1 MDEIVK
7 YIKVDLYRCF
17 LSKRFV
23 TAVVIIVGVLLL
35 SVQEAEQGYFDA
47 DVYSY
52 FLFTMEMTPHLLIF
66 SGAAFAYAGSF
77 CEDREHCYIRN
88 EVMRGNKKSFVAA
101 RVVTVFLSAQIAVT
115 LGAAI
120 FACILHFFHPWAL
133 PDTTNMYE
141 TVLEAGIFQGLS
153 KGGYHFLYF
162 VLWGLCYGAFAG
174 ILSIVS
180 TWISLYISNTVLM
193 LISPVVIYYFLD
205 ILYSKFFTA
214 TTYGINIFF
223 TIEYCWTQ
231 NTGMAVFVILMIS
244 LSAMLLFGCLI
255 YSRLKKE
262 V

>member
-17 LSKRFV
+17 VSKRFV
-23 TAVVIIVGVLLL
+23 TAVVIILVVLLL
-35 SVQEAEQGYFDA
+35 GVQEAKQGYFDV

-52 FLFTMEMTPHLLIF
+52 FLFTMQMTPHLLIF

-101 RVVTVFLSAQIAVT
+101 RVVTVFLSAQIAVM
-115 LGAAI
+115 LASSI
-120 FACILHFFHPWAL
+120 FACILHFFHPWVI
-133 PDTTNMYE
+133 TNRTNMYE
-141 TVLEAGIFQGLS
+141 TVVEEGIFRGLPMR
-153 KGGYHFLYF
+153 GYHFLYF
-162 VLWGLCYGAFAG
+162 VLWGLVYGVLAG
-174 ILSIVS
+174 ILSVVS

-193 LISPVVIYYFLD
+193 LISPVVIFYFFD
-205 ILYSKFFTA
+205 VLYSKIFQA
-214 TTYGINIFF
+214 TSYGINIFF

-231 NTGMAVFVILMIS
+231 NTGMAVFVILMIA

-255 YSRLKKE
+255 YQRMKKE
-262 V
+262 M